1 LGRGWKL
8 PLLFLYLGME
18 KYSRISKARWEL
30 LKQVADMYEVV
41 GYQYG
46 KNNTYYEVKV
56 WNRDKHENI
65 RYNHVVI
72 NENWW

>member
-1 LGRGWKL
+1 
-8 PLLFLYLGME
+8 
-18 KYSRISKARWEL
+18 
-30 LKQVADMYEVV
+30 MYEVV

-72 NENWW
+72 NENWWQVELSPNDLVRIFRYQKKERYEY

>member
-1 LGRGWKL
+1 MK
-8 PLLFLYLGME
+8 

-56 WNRDKHENI
+56 WSRDKRENV

>member
-1 LGRGWKL
+1 
-8 PLLFLYLGME
+8 
-18 KYSRISKARWEL
+18 
-30 LKQVADMYEVV
+30 MYEVV

-56 WNRDKHENI
+56 WNRDKRENI